1 MEEEGHNK
9 FDRDSKFSGGS
20 WRNGGRQVS
29 FITLFCFISI
39 LQNLSEEWRERDRI
53 NLTETLNSLE
63 AAGGMEED
71 MYVYYIILFYFNPS
85 KSFGGMEVEGENK
98 FDRDSKFS
106 GGCRRNGGRQ
116 VCLITL
122 FCCISI
128 RQNLLEE
135 WRERDEKN
143 LTETLNSLVGPGGM
157 EEDKYILSY
166 YFVLF
171 QSSKIYRRNGGR
183 GTE

>member
-1 MEEEGHNK
+1 M
-9 FDRDSKFSGGS
+9 
-20 WRNGGRQVS
+20 
-29 FITLFCFISI
+29 LI
-39 LQNLSEEWRERDRI
+39 L
-53 NLTETLNSLE
+53 T
-63 AAGGMEED
+63 
-71 MYVYYIILFYFNPS
+71 VLFYFNPS

-116 VCLITL
+116 VCFITL

-135 WRERDEKN
+135 WRERDGIN

-157 EEDKYILSY
+157 EEDKYILLH

-171 QSSKIYRRNGGR
+171 QSSLEEAGGMEEDKQVILHCFDLIQSSKICQRNGGR